1 MRLIGRTQNSP
12 ASLLFNLFE
21 CECLLRRPKMRLHC
35 LLNLLLSK
43 SLADKEEAIRIMT
56 KYQREVECLLV
67 YGVVPQVE
75 GGKGRWLSAID
86 NQEELSALLSG
97 REQCEMLTLVK
108 KARRAT
114 VIMTARKLQ
123 AHKTAA
129 IS

>member
-1 MRLIGRTQNSP
+1 
-12 ASLLFNLFE
+12 
-21 CECLLRRPKMRLHC
+21 
-35 LLNLLLSK
+35 
-43 SLADKEEAIRIMT
+43 MT

-75 GGKGRWLSAID
+75 GGNGRWLSAID